1 MPSHE
6 SEQPDGAAQGRID
19 QDGEGLAFY
28 DVQDRCRMWNDVY
41 AQQWA
46 GRGAQVAEGQTYAAL
61 LAAAVASG
69 LYPEAVGHEARWL
82 ADRAHARLAKV
93 HEEPV
98 AQKSEALH
106 SRAFLDAVVESVP
119 AMLIVKNGADGR
131 FVLCNRAGED
141 LLGVP
146 REALIGHCDADF
158 FPADQAAG
166 FAEMDRKVLES
177 GRLWVIDEEPLQTPH
192 NGERW
197 LQTKKIAIPGEG
209 DEKLLLIISEDITE
223 RKKSAVALKA
233 ALRSAQAASVAKSE
247 FLANMSHEIRT
258 PLNGVLG
265 MAQVLGQTALTA
277 NQREMMDVILN
288 SGRTLNA
295 LLSDILDLAKVEAGE
310 VELELA
316 PFPLRAA
323 LTAAAA
329 TFEGLA
335 HQKGLAFDLAF
346 EADFHDRV
354 VGDALKI
361 GQIVGNLVSNAVKFT
376 CEGAVTVRCRTA
388 QAEDGGLLLEVAVRD
403 TGEGFDATVRDSL
416 FDRFVQGDGSITRR
430 FGGSGLGLAI
440 ALRFAKLMGGDI
452 TCESTPGE
460 GARFTFTARL
470 TPGEAEDPAPARRP
484 APAAPPRRLR
494 VLLAEDH
501 PTNQRVV
508 ELMLSETAD
517 LVITDNGQAALDAI
531 GQEAFD
537 LVLMDTQMPV
547 MDGLT
552 GIRAIR
558 ERERSASAG
567 RIPIISLTANAMPHQ
582 VEACLAAGADLHLA
596 KPITITGLLEGLA
609 AAIDLADGVE
619 ADASERGG

>member
-1 MPSHE
+1 MASNTSAPASA
-6 SEQPDGAAQGRID
+6 SCPGRIER
-19 QDGEGLAFY
+19 DGEGLAFY
-28 DVQDRCRMWNDVY
+28 DGDDRCRMWNEAY
-41 AQQWA
+41 GRLWAQ
-46 GRGAQVAEGQTYAAL
+46 RGARVAEGQTFAAL
-61 LAAAVASG
+61 REAAKASG
-69 LYPEAVGHEARWL
+69 LYPQAAGRVSQAV
-82 ADRAHARLAKV
+82 V
-93 HEEPV
+93 EP
-98 AQKSEALH
+98 APPRSEALH

-131 FVLCNRAGED
+131 FVLVNRAGED

-158 FPADQAAG
+158 FPPDQAAG
-166 FAEMDRKVLES
+166 FAEMDRRVLES
-177 GRLWVIDEEPLQTPH
+177 GTLWVIDEEPLQTPH

-223 RKKSAVALKA
+223 RKMSAA
-233 ALRSAQAASVAKSE
+233 ALEAALQSAQAASVAKSE

-265 MAQVLGQTALTA
+265 MAQVLGQTALTTS
-277 NQREMMDVILN
+277 QREMMDVILN

-310 VELELA
+310 VELEPA
-316 PFPLRAA
+316 PFALRAA

-329 TFEGLA
+329 TFEGVA
-335 HQKGLAFDLAF
+335 QQKGLAFNLGFDD
-346 EADFHDRV
+346 DFHDAV

-361 GQIVGNLVSNAVKFT
+361 GQVVSNLISNAVKFT
-376 CEGAVTVRCRTA
+376 SQGAISVQARTTRSGDGAVA
-388 QAEDGGLLLEVAVRD
+388 LEVEIRD
-403 TGEGFDATVRDSL
+403 TGEGFDEAVRANL

-440 ALRFAKLMGGDI
+440 ALRFAKLMDGDI
-452 TCESTPGE
+452 ACDSIKGQ
-460 GARFTFTARL
+460 GARFVFTARL
-470 TPGEAEDPAPARRP
+470 APGPAQDAPTARRP
-484 APAAPPRRLR
+484 AAAAPQRRLR

-508 ELMLSETAD
+508 ELMLGETAD
-517 LVITDNGQAALDAI
+517 LVITDNGQAALGAF
-531 GQEAFD
+531 GLEAFD
-537 LVLMDTQMPV
+537 VVLMDTQMPV

-552 GIRAIR
+552 AIRAIR
-558 ERERSASAG
+558 EREQRAG
-567 RIPIISLTANAMPHQ
+567 LDRTPIISLTANAMPHQ

-596 KPITITGLLEGLA
+596 KPITITGLMEGLA
-609 AAIDLADGVE
+609 TALDLVAAAEVG
-619 ADASERGG
+619 DAVAR

>member
-1 MPSHE
+1 MASNPHD
-6 SEQPDGAAQGRID
+6 PLALARQGRID
-19 QDGEGLAFY
+19 RDGDGQAFY
-28 DVQDRCRMWNDVY
+28 DAEDRCLMWNPRY

-46 GRGAQVAEGQTYAAL
+46 ERGVEITEGRTYAEL
-61 LAAAVASG
+61 LSAAVASG
-69 LYPEAVGHEARWL
+69 RYPEAVGREAEWL
-82 ADRAHARLAKV
+82 AARARPAPAAKK
-93 HEEPV
+93 P
-98 AQKSEALH
+98 EALH

-119 AMLIVKNGADGR
+119 AMLVVKNGADGR
-131 FVLCNRAGED
+131 FVLVNRAGEE

-146 REALIGHCDADF
+146 REALIGRCDADF

-197 LQTKKIAIPGEG
+197 LQTKKIVIPGEG
-209 DEKLLLIISEDITE
+209 DEKLLLIISEDITD
-223 RKKSAVALKA
+223 RKMSAVALKA
-233 ALRSAQAASVAKSE
+233 ALESAQAASVAKSE

-265 MAQVLGQTALTA
+265 MAQVLGQTQLTA

-310 VELELA
+310 IELEPA
-316 PFPLRAA
+316 PFDLRAA

-335 HQKGLAFDLAF
+335 HQKGLRFNLSFAR
-346 EADFHDRV
+346 DFHDLV

-361 GQIVGNLVSNAVKFT
+361 GQIVNNLVSNAVKFT
-376 CEGAVTVRCRTA
+376 SEGAVAVWARTTPA
-388 QAEDGGLLLEVAVRD
+388 DDGGLLLEVEVQD
-403 TGEGFDATVRDSL
+403 SGEGFDEAVRANL

-440 ALRFAKLMGGDI
+440 ALRFAKLMDGDI
-452 TCESTPGE
+452 ACESVRGE
-460 GARFTFTARL
+460 GARFIFTARL
-470 TPGEAEDPAPARRP
+470 TPGQLEDAPSPRRS
-484 APAAPPRRLR
+484 AQAAPERRLR

-517 LVITDNGQAALDAI
+517 LVITDNGQAALNAFG
-531 GQEAFD
+531 GQAFD
-537 LVLMDTQMPV
+537 VVLMDTQMPV

-552 GIRAIR
+552 AIRMIR
-558 ERERSASAG
+558 ERERASDAA

-582 VEACLAAGADLHLA
+582 VEACLEAGADLHLA
-596 KPITITGLLEGLA
+596 KPITITGLLESLA
-609 AAIDLADGVE
+609 AALELKDT
-619 ADASERGG
+619 ASRAHAITR